1 MIFKDTF
8 KKQMKIDP
16 QKKKKS
22 MTPLRKEVD
31 SAYLKNIF
39 LNLKPLFNRYL
50 TNKNNPINSTKS
62 FKT

>member
-1 MIFKDTF
+1 MILKATC
-8 KKQMKIDP
+8 KKYLRIDP

-22 MTPLRKEVD
+22 MTPLRKEAD

-39 LNLKPLFNRYL
+39 LNFKPLLNRYL
-50 TNKNNPINSTKS
+50 TNKNNPINITKS